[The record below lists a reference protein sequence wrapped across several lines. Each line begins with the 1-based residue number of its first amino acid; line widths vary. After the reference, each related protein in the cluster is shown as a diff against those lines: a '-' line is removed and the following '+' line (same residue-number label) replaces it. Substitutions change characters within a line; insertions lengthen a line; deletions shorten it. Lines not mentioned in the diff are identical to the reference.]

1 MERQFKGLISV
12 GCWICLDEFNRIN
25 IEVLSVVAQQ
35 LLELRNALLNPTAEA
50 QFMFCGELITLTPTC
65 GVFTTMNPGY
75 AGRTEL
81 PDNLKALFRPVA
93 MMIPDYAAI
102 AEILLMAEGFG
113 ESRILASKMARL
125 YKLASEQLSQQKHYD
140 FGMRAVKSVLE
151 MAGRLKRA
159 EPEEAEDSLLIRA
172 MKDSNIPK
180 FLRDDLPLF
189 NAIIQDLFPDA
200 VLPDS
205 SNKEIENAINVCLK
219 RKKLIPAYD
228 TVYKIIQLFQTTIV
242 RFGSMVVGE
251 AMCGKSVVLNTL
263 QDAVTYCKKE
273 LHSTDNRFNEVE
285 SIRFNPKSI
294 TMGELYGEENQ
305 LTQDWTDGLASYY
318 IREAC

>member
-1 MERQFKGLISV
+1 
-12 GCWICLDEFNRIN
+12 
-25 IEVLSVVAQQ
+25 
-35 LLELRNALLNPTAEA
+35 
-50 QFMFCGELITLTPTC
+50 
-65 GVFTTMNPGY
+65 
-75 AGRTEL
+75 
-81 PDNLKALFRPVA
+81 
-93 MMIPDYAAI
+93 
-102 AEILLMAEGFG
+102 
-113 ESRILASKMARL
+113 
-125 YKLASEQLSQQKHYD
+125 
-140 FGMRAVKSVLE
+140 
-151 MAGRLKRA
+151 
-159 EPEEAEDSLLIRA
+159 